1 MSLSIYKR
9 RTARNLHTANGFA
22 RGLPRDRRF
31 WGRLVGMGFSSG
43 ASLRRLSPAPAA
55 REAQPPSIP
64 GRWAQAPCRI
74 PLRLT
79 QTPPRPL
86 LEPRLRGPRSPQTAT
101 PHVAGSPLP
110 PLPASPLPDR
120 CTWGSRS
127 CTPCAAAPP
136 SSAAGAQRPPRRAP
150 APSPRAG
157 AAGSGALGWARA
169 SAGLGGP
176 LGYRAAA
183 HAPPRA
189 PQPGL
194 GPAPNFSPVRA
205 PRSGWG
211 WGWV

>member
-9 RTARNLHTANGFA
+9 RTGQFSTARNLPRANGFA
-22 RGLPRDRRF
+22 QGLPRDRRF
-31 WGRLVGMGFSSG
+31 WGRLDGMGFSSA
-43 ASLRRLSPAPAA
+43 ASLRRLPPAPAA
-55 REAQPPSIP
+55 REAQPPLDSQP
-64 GRWAQAPCRI
+64 LGSAPCRI

-79 QTPPRPL
+79 QSPPRPL
-86 LEPRLRGPRSPQTAT
+86 LEPRPRGPQSPQTAT

-110 PLPASPLPDR
+110 PLPAAPLPDR

-157 AAGSGALGWARA
+157 AAGSDALGWARA

-176 LGYRAAA
+176 LG
-183 HAPPRA
+183 
-189 PQPGL
+189 
-194 GPAPNFSPVRA
+194 
-205 PRSGWG
+205 
-211 WGWV
+211 